1 MKTVTVTIW
10 LLSCIWTV
18 AQAAP
23 PRAVD
28 IPTRAGV
35 TERILYIAP
44 DRPKAAAILF
54 AGGDGSFAVSPEGE
68 VLRQKGNFLV
78 RTRQLFVE
86 QGITVALLPAPSDRR
101 DLIAFRNTPKH
112 VEDVRAVIAWLRRE
126 AGVPVWLIGTSRG
139 TQSAGY
145 IATQLPPSAGGADG
159 LVLTSSVLRDHRN
172 LQEPPVPA
180 MALERIGV
188 PVLVVH
194 HRDDGCVVCPFGEA
208 ERLVGKFTAAPRKA
222 LIAIEGG
229 VSEGNPC
236 EAFAHHG
243 YNGVER
249 ETVARIAAWIAG
261 EAR

>member
-1 MKTVTVTIW
+1 MIRIAGAW
-10 LLSCIWTV
+10 LFSCVCLV

-23 PRAVD
+23 PRTVD
-28 IPTRAGV
+28 VPTRPGV

-44 DRPKAAAILF
+44 DHPRAAAILF
-54 AGGDGSFAVSPEGE
+54 AGGDGSFAVSPDGE

-78 RTRQLFVE
+78 RARRLFVE
-86 QGITVALLPAPSDRR
+86 DGIAVALLPPPSDRR
-101 DLIAFRNTPKH
+101 NLVAFRNTKEH

-145 IATQLPPSAGGADG
+145 IATQLPLSAGGADG
-159 LVLTSSVLRDHRN
+159 LVLTSSVLRGNRN

-180 MALERIGV
+180 MALERIAV

-194 HRDDGCVVCPFGEA
+194 HRDDGCAVCPFVEA
-208 ERLVGKFTAAPRKA
+208 ERMMGKLTAAPRKT
-222 LIAIEGG
+222 LITMEGG
-229 VSEGNPC
+229 MSVGDPC

-243 YNGVER
+243 YNGIEL
-249 ETVARIAAWIAG
+249 ETVAKIAAWIVG
-261 EAR
+261 EQH